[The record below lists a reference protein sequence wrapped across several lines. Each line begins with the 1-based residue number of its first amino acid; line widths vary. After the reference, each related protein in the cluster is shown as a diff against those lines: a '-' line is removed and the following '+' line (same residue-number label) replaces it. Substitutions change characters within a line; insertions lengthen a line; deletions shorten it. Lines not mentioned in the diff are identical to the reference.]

1 MTESIQAALDS
12 KAVGWVVMV
21 RHRSDETEDNFIANL
36 SIGLASGQLKER
48 AEKLENWRMKV
59 KKHGE
64 KMAEKKELLQST
76 KLNVDR

>member
-1 MTESIQAALDS
+1 MT
-12 KAVGWVVMV
+12 KG
-21 RHRSDETEDNFIANL
+21 R
-36 SIGLASGQLKER
+36 GLILKFQMSHNNSEKHSCLKER

>member
-36 SIGLASGQLKER
+36 SIGLASGQLLHIE
-48 AEKLENWRMKV
+48 EELESVRYA
-59 KKHGE
+59 GE
-64 KMAEKKELLQST
+64 AFRSH
-76 KLNVDR
+76 